1 MLTPDQSVD
10 HLNEQEKD
18 AMTTSPLMNVALLLG
33 HAPYT
38 LSGFAA
44 FRRVIETD
52 GAVSAKL
59 KALFAAVAAVDR
71 RHLDL
76 ARREMVRAVALGLT
90 PQEATA
96 GLIVL
101 TSLRGE
107 AAALD
112 FAAILE
118 ASYDTLD
125 APPPQALPSAGAGEA
140 EANFKAYWAGVIP
153 APLAQLT
160 HLVPE
165 AADAYYLMR
174 RGSIDANP
182 LSPKHGE
189 LLLLAILAAGYSP
202 MAATHVRGARNAGA
216 TDAEIAEAV
225 LCAVPAAG
233 IAAWMAVGGML
244 APPEEGGIPR

>member
-1 MLTPDQSVD
+1 
-10 HLNEQEKD
+10 
-18 AMTTSPLMNVALLLG
+18 MTNSPLMDVALLRG

-38 LSGFAA
+38 LAGYRT
-44 FRRVIETD
+44 FRSVIEAD
-52 GAVSAKL
+52 GALPARL

-76 ARREMVRAVALGLT
+76 ARRELARGVGLGLT
-90 PQEATA
+90 PTEATA

-107 AAALD
+107 AAAID
-112 FAAILE
+112 FADIIGDSFDDIA
-118 ASYDTLD
+118 
-125 APPPQALPSAGAGEA
+125 APPAQPLPEAAEGEA
-140 EANFKAYWAGVIP
+140 EANFRAYWAGSIP
-153 APLAQLT
+153 APLAQLMR
-160 HLVPE
+160 LVPE

-182 LSPKHGE
+182 LSAKHGE

-216 TDAEIAEAV
+216 SDEEIAEAV

-244 APPEEGGIPR
+244 APPEDGGITN

>member
-1 MLTPDQSVD
+1 MTP
-10 HLNEQEKD
+10 
-18 AMTTSPLMNVALLLG
+18 SPLMDIALLQG

-38 LSGFAA
+38 LAGYAA
-44 FRRVIETD
+44 FRSVIDSD
-52 GAVSAKL
+52 GAVPARL

-71 RHLDL
+71 RHLGL
-76 ARREMVRAVALGLT
+76 AGREMTRGVALGLT
-90 PQEATA
+90 PKEATA

-107 AAALD
+107 AAAAD
-112 FAAILE
+112 FAAIL
-118 ASYDTLD
+118 ADCFDDLQ
-125 APPPQALPSAGAGEA
+125 APEPKPLPNAAEGEA
-140 EANFKAYWAGVIP
+140 VANFTAYFGTIP
-153 APLAQLT
+153 APLQQL
-160 HLVPE
+160 LRLSPA
-165 AADAYYLMR
+165 AADGYYLMR

-216 TDAEIAEAV
+216 TDEEIAEAV

>member
-1 MLTPDQSVD
+1 
-10 HLNEQEKD
+10 
-18 AMTTSPLMNVALLLG
+18 MTNSPLMNVDLLRG

-38 LSGFAA
+38 LAGYEK
-44 FRRVIETD
+44 FRRVIESD
-52 GAVSAKL
+52 GALPARL

-71 RHLDL
+71 RQLAL
-76 ARREMVRAVALGLT
+76 ARRETERGVALGLT
-90 PQEATA
+90 SIDATA

-107 AAALD
+107 GAALD
-112 FAAILE
+112 FATIIGDSFSDLA
-118 ASYDTLD
+118 
-125 APPPQALPSAGAGEA
+125 APAPRALPTAEAGEA
-140 EANFKAYWAGVIP
+140 EANFRGYWAGNIP
-153 APLAQLT
+153 APLAQLMR
-160 HLVPE
+160 LVPD

-216 TDAEIAEAV
+216 SDQEIAEAV

-244 APPEEGGIPR
+244 APPEEGGIAP

>member
-1 MLTPDQSVD
+1 
-10 HLNEQEKD
+10 
-18 AMTTSPLMNVALLLG
+18 MTDSPLMDVALLRG

-38 LSGFAA
+38 LAGYEK
-44 FRRVIETD
+44 FRSVIESD
-52 GAVSAKL
+52 GALPARL
-59 KALFAAVAAVDR
+59 KALFAAVAAIDR
-71 RHLDL
+71 RHLPL
-76 ARREMVRAVALGLT
+76 ARRELGRGVAIGLT
-90 PQEATA
+90 PKEATA

-101 TSLRGE
+101 SSLRGE
-107 AAALD
+107 AAAMD
-112 FAAILE
+112 FAMIIDQ
-118 ASYDTLD
+118 SFDD
-125 APPPQALPSAGAGEA
+125 PGAPPPQDLPEAKEGEA
-140 EANFKAYWAGVIP
+140 ESNFRAYWAGSIP
-153 APLAQLT
+153 APLAQLM

-216 TDAEIAEAV
+216 TDREIAEAV

-244 APPEEGGIPR
+244 APPGEGGIAR

>member
-1 MLTPDQSVD
+1 
-10 HLNEQEKD
+10 
-18 AMTTSPLMNVALLLG
+18 MTNSPLMDVALLRG

-38 LSGFAA
+38 LAGFER
-44 FRRVIETD
+44 FRSVIEAD
-52 GAVSAKL
+52 GALSAKL

-76 ARREMVRAVALGLT
+76 ARRELARGVALGLGA
-90 PQEATA
+90 QEAAA

-112 FAAILE
+112 FAGIVDECFDDLQAPE
-118 ASYDTLD
+118 AQ
-125 APPPQALPSAGAGEA
+125 PLPTAAEGEA
-140 EANFKAYWAGVIP
+140 EANFKAYWSGSIP
-153 APLAQLT
+153 APLAQLIR
-160 HLVPE
+160 LVPE

-189 LLLLAILAAGYSP
+189 LLLLTILAAGYSP

-216 TDAEIAEAV
+216 TDEEIAEAV

-244 APPEEGGIPR
+244 AAPEDGGIPAK

>member
-1 MLTPDQSVD
+1 
-10 HLNEQEKD
+10 
-18 AMTTSPLMNVALLLG
+18 MTASSLMDVPLLRG

-38 LSGFAA
+38 LAGFAA
-44 FRRVIETD
+44 FRRIIDTD
-52 GAVSAKL
+52 GAVPARL
-59 KALFAAVAAVDR
+59 KALFAAVAAIDR
-71 RHLDL
+71 RHLAL
-76 ARREMVRAVALGLT
+76 AERELRRGATLGLSVR
-90 PQEATA
+90 EATA

-112 FAAILE
+112 FAGLVDACFGDVE
-118 ASYDTLD
+118 AP
-125 APPPQALPSAGAGEA
+125 APQPLPAARAGEA
-140 EANFKAYWAGVIP
+140 EENFRQYFGVIP
-153 APLAQLT
+153 APLAELLR
-160 HLVPE
+160 LVPA

-216 TDAEIAEAV
+216 SDQEIAEAV
-225 LCAVPAAG
+225 LCAVPSAG
-233 IAAWMAVGGML
+233 IAAWMAVGAML
-244 APPEEGGIPR
+244 APAEAPVS

>member
-1 MLTPDQSVD
+1 
-10 HLNEQEKD
+10 
-18 AMTTSPLMNVALLLG
+18 MTTSPLMDNPLLQG

-38 LSGFAA
+38 LAGFAA
-44 FRRVIETD
+44 FRSVIDTD

-71 RHLDL
+71 RHLAL
-76 ARREMVRAVALGLT
+76 ARREMDRGVMLGLT
-90 PQEATA
+90 IREATA

-107 AAALD
+107 AAAMD
-112 FAAILE
+112 FAAILAE
-118 ASYDTLD
+118 CFD
-125 APPPQALPSAGAGEA
+125 APQPHEPKPLPVAEDGEA
-140 EANFKAYWAGVIP
+140 LANFTAYFGTIP
-153 APLAQLT
+153 APLAQL
-160 HLVPE
+160 LRLSPK

-216 TDAEIAEAV
+216 SDEEIAEAV
-225 LCAVPAAG
+225 LCAVPSAG

-244 APPEEGGIPR
+244 APPEQGGIPR

>member
-1 MLTPDQSVD
+1 
-10 HLNEQEKD
+10 
-18 AMTTSPLMNVALLLG
+18 MTNSPLMDIALLKG

-38 LSGFAA
+38 LAGYAA
-44 FRRVIETD
+44 FRSAIDTD
-52 GAVSAKL
+52 GAVPARL

-71 RHLDL
+71 RHLEL
-76 ARREMVRAVALGLT
+76 ARREMKRGVQLGLS
-90 PQEATA
+90 PVEATA

-107 AAALD
+107 AAAID
-112 FAAILE
+112 FATI
-118 ASYDTLD
+118 LD
-125 APPPQALPSAGAGEA
+125 ASFEDLTAPEPQPLPVAGEGEA
-140 EANFKAYWAGVIP
+140 VANFTAYFGTIP
-153 APLAQLT
+153 APLAQLIR
-160 HLVPE
+160 LVPD

-189 LLLLAILAAGYSP
+189 LLLLTVLAAGYSP

-216 TDAEIAEAV
+216 TDEEIAEAV

-244 APPEEGGIPR
+244 APPDEGGVPR

>member
-1 MLTPDQSVD
+1 
-10 HLNEQEKD
+10 
-18 AMTTSPLMNVALLLG
+18 MTTSPLMEVALLQG

-38 LSGFAA
+38 LAGFAA
-44 FRRVIETD
+44 FRSVIETD
-52 GAVSAKL
+52 GAVPARL

-76 ARREMVRAVALGLT
+76 ARRELARGVALGLT
-90 PQEATA
+90 PKEATA

-112 FAAILE
+112 FAAII
-118 ASYDTLD
+118 AD
-125 APPPQALPSAGAGEA
+125 AFDDLRAPAAQPLPTAGEGEA
-140 EANFKAYWAGVIP
+140 EANFRQYWAGSIP
-153 APLAQLT
+153 TPLAQLMR
-160 HLVPE
+160 LVPE

-189 LLLLAILAAGYSP
+189 LLLLVILAAGYSP

-216 TDAEIAEAV
+216 TDEEIAEAV

-244 APPEEGGIPR
+244 ADPADGGIPR

>member
-1 MLTPDQSVD
+1 
-10 HLNEQEKD
+10 
-18 AMTTSPLMNVALLLG
+18 MTKSPLMDVTLLRG
-33 HAPYT
+33 YAPYT
-38 LSGFAA
+38 LAGYEK
-44 FRRVIETD
+44 FRSVIESD
-52 GAVSAKL
+52 GALPARL

-71 RHLDL
+71 RHLAL
-76 ARREMVRAVALGLT
+76 ARRELGRGVALGLT
-90 PQEATA
+90 PKEATA

-107 AAALD
+107 AAAID
-112 FAAILE
+112 FA
-118 ASYDTLD
+118 TLIEESFD
-125 APPPQALPSAGAGEA
+125 DPSAPSPQALPEAAEGEA
-140 EANFKAYWAGVIP
+140 ESNFRAYWEGSIP
-153 APLAQLT
+153 APLVQLIR
-160 HLVPE
+160 LVPE

-216 TDAEIAEAV
+216 SDEEIAEAV
-225 LCAVPAAG
+225 LCAVPSAG

-244 APPEEGGIPR
+244 APPEDGGIAR

>member
-1 MLTPDQSVD
+1 
-10 HLNEQEKD
+10 
-18 AMTTSPLMNVALLLG
+18 MTKSPLLDIALLQA

-38 LSGFAA
+38 LAGFAG
-44 FRRVIETD
+44 FRSVVDSD
-52 GAVSAKL
+52 GAVPARL

-71 RHLDL
+71 RHLAL
-76 ARREMVRAVALGLT
+76 ARAELRRGIDHGLT
-90 PQEATA
+90 VREAVA

-112 FAAILE
+112 FADMLPE
-118 ASYDTLD
+118 LYDDLP
-125 APPPQALPSAGAGEA
+125 APTTPSLPVAGEGEAA
-140 EANFKAYWAGVIP
+140 ENFKSYWGGTIP
-153 APLAQLT
+153 PPLAQLMR
-160 HLVPE
+160 LVPE

-182 LSPKHGE
+182 LSAKYGE
-189 LLLLAILAAGYSP
+189 LLLLTILAAGYSP

-216 TDAEIAEAV
+216 SDEEIAEAV

-244 APPEEGGIPR
+244 APPEDGGIPR

>member
-1 MLTPDQSVD
+1 
-10 HLNEQEKD
+10 
-18 AMTTSPLMNVALLLG
+18 MTTSPLMNVALLRG

-38 LSGFAA
+38 LAGFAA
-44 FRRVIETD
+44 FRSVIETD
-52 GAVSAKL
+52 GAIPARL

-76 ARREMVRAVALGLT
+76 ARREMLRGVTLGLT
-90 PQEATA
+90 PKEATA

-107 AAALD
+107 AAAID
-112 FAAILE
+112 FAMILE
-118 ASYDTLD
+118 ESFDDLD
-125 APPPQALPSAGAGEA
+125 PPSPQPLPSAGEGEA
-140 EANFKAYWAGVIP
+140 EANFRSYWAGAIP
-153 APLAQLT
+153 APLAQLMR
-160 HLVPE
+160 LVPE

-202 MAATHVRGARNAGA
+202 MAATHIRGARNAGA
-216 TDAEIAEAV
+216 TDKEIAEAV

-244 APPEEGGIPR
+244 ATPDEGGVPR

>member
-1 MLTPDQSVD
+1 MMTP
-10 HLNEQEKD
+10 
-18 AMTTSPLMNVALLLG
+18 SPLMDIALLQG
-33 HAPYT
+33 RAPYT
-38 LSGFAA
+38 LAGFAA
-44 FRRVIETD
+44 FRSVIDSD
-52 GAVSAKL
+52 GAVPARL

-71 RHLDL
+71 RHLGL
-76 ARREMVRAVALGLT
+76 ARREMARGVALGLT
-90 PQEATA
+90 PKEATA

-107 AAALD
+107 AAAAD
-112 FAAILE
+112 FAAIL
-118 ASYDTLD
+118 ADCFDDLQ
-125 APPPQALPSAGAGEA
+125 APGPKPLPKAEEGEA
-140 EANFKAYWAGVIP
+140 VANFTAYFGTIP
-153 APLAQLT
+153 APLQQL
-160 HLVPE
+160 LRLSPA
-165 AADAYYLMR
+165 AADGYYLMR

-216 TDAEIAEAV
+216 TDEEIAEAV

-244 APPEEGGIPR
+244 APPEDGGST